1 MIRNN
6 EFQQFEMDF
15 LRKEKLDV
23 IRNFKIEEALYQEAV
38 ALGILPLRN
47 PLDGVEVAIRIARA
61 INHSSEIARWLKE
74 FDHSLGENFL
84 KVFRRIEKEIS

>member
-15 LRKEKLDV
+15 LRKGKLDV

-38 ALGILPLRN
+38 SLGIIPLKN
-47 PLDGVEVAIRIARA
+47 PLDGLEVDIKIARV
-61 INHSSEIARWLKE
+61 INSVSKTA
-74 FDHSLGENFL
+74 
-84 KVFRRIEKEIS
+84 